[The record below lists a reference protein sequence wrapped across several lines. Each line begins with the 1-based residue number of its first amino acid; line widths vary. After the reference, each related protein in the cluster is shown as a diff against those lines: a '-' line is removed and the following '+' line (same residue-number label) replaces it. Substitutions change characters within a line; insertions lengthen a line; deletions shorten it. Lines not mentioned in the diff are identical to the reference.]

1 MNMSEIATLLAM
13 VAAFD
18 RRTVGEADVV
28 AWHEAIGDLRLED
41 ARSAVV
47 AHFRTSR
54 DWLMPLD
61 VRTAVTAMRRDR
73 LERDMPTDP
82 PDADPN
88 DPAAYIAALRDQRR
102 RVGDGTERPRPVAE
116 LIAGT
121 VKRMP
126 DVPRDGAA

>member
-1 MNMSEIATLLAM
+1 VNMSEIATLLAM

-28 AWHEAIGDLRLED
+28 AWHEAVGDLRLED
-41 ARSAVV
+41 ARAAVI

-54 DWLMPLD
+54 DWLMPID
-61 VRTAVTAMRRDR
+61 VRTAVAALRRDR
-73 LERDMPTDP
+73 LERELPIEP

-88 DPAAYIAALRDQRR
+88 DVPAYLAALRAQRH

-116 LIAGT
+116 LIAG
-121 VKRMP
+121 VEQNLGRP
-126 DVPRDGAA
+126 A